1 MNINLCDV
9 QFAYPSGVVALQG
22 ITLRVAPGERVA
34 IVGQNGSGKTTLAR
48 HLNGLLKPTRG
59 TVQIGDWTTA
69 DYSVARLARRIGY
82 VFQNPDEQLCKRTV
96 RDEVAFG
103 AINLGFNPD
112 RVARQVD
119 GALVCLELESF
130 AAVNPHDLS
139 SAWRRRVAIAS
150 VVAMDTPVIVLDEPT
165 TGQDQRF
172 QAVLADLLTEW
183 QGKGKTVITIS
194 HDMDFVAEQFERV
207 IVMGQ
212 GQVLLDGLPTTV
224 FKETAMLAT
233 TFLQPPQLTRL
244 AIELGLPE
252 PVCTETGFLQ
262 AFTGG

>member
-1 MNINLCDV
+1 MRIDLTGLH
-9 QFAYPSGVVALQG
+9 FAYPSGVVALQG
-22 ITLRVAPGERVA
+22 ITLQIAPGERIA

-59 TVQIGDWTTA
+59 TVQIGDWNTA
-69 DYSVARLARRIGY
+69 DYSVARLARRVGY

-96 RDEVAFG
+96 QAEVAFG
-103 AINLGFNPD
+103 AINLGFASE

-119 GALVCLELESF
+119 GALARLELEPF

-150 VVAMDTPVIVLDEPT
+150 VMAMDTPVIVLDEPT

-172 QAVLADLLTEW
+172 QALLADLLTEW
-183 QGKGKTVITIS
+183 QEMGKTVITIS
-194 HDMDFVAEQFERV
+194 HDMDFVAEQFERI

-212 GQVLLDGLPTTV
+212 GQVLLDGPSPVV
-224 FKETAMLAT
+224 FKETATLAT

-244 AIELGLPE
+244 AIELGLPG
-252 PVCTETGFLQ
+252 PACTEADFLCC
-262 AFTGG
+262 F

>member
-1 MNINLCDV
+1 MRIDLTGLH
-9 QFAYPSGVVALQG
+9 FAYPSGVVALQG
-22 ITLRVAPGERVA
+22 ITLQIAPGERVA

-69 DYSVARLARRIGY
+69 DYSVARLARRVGY

-103 AINLGFNPD
+103 AITLGFASE

-119 GALVCLELESF
+119 GALARLKLEPF

-150 VVAMDTPVIVLDEPT
+150 VMAMDTPVIVLDEPT

-172 QAVLADLLTEW
+172 QALLADLLTEW
-183 QGKGKTVITIS
+183 QEMGKTVITIS

-212 GQVLLDGLPTTV
+212 GQVLLDGPPPAV
-224 FKETAMLAT
+224 FKETAILAT

-252 PVCTETGFLQ
+252 PICTEADFLCC
-262 AFTGG
+262 F